1 MTSTIKVNRR
11 LFATTRRLGLLLAL
25 LLMITPALALAAS
38 PLEIDLSVKLTL
50 ERFHQQVEG
59 SQTFAANAKGLLVMP
74 NVKKAALII
83 GGEYGEGALL
93 VDGQTVAYYNL
104 AAASYGLQVGAQAKD
119 IIIAFMTE
127 ESLQR
132 FRSSE
137 GWEGGVDGNIALV
150 DSGGG
155 KRIDT
160 TTVQSPIVAFVFDVK
175 GLIADVSFKGAK
187 FTRIHQNR

>member
-1 MTSTIKVNRR
+1 MTAFWKACHKFNVK
-11 LFATTRRLGLLLAL
+11 ARRLGLLSSL
-25 LLMITPALALAAS
+25 LWMIAPALALAAS
-38 PLEIDLSVKLTL
+38 PQEIDLSVKLAL

-93 VDGQTVAYYNL
+93 VDGRTVAYYNL

-187 FTRIHQNR
+187 FTRIHHDR